1 MFGSAF
7 EITASHVDWLL
18 GTEGSTAS
26 AALGRIVEGSKVLSL
41 RLARRREFDPQPMV
55 ASLAEAWEEAMT
67 ALDAAVA

>member
-1 MFGSAF
+1 M
-7 EITASHVDWLL
+7 
-18 GTEGSTAS
+18 
-26 AALGRIVEGSKVLSL
+26 LSL